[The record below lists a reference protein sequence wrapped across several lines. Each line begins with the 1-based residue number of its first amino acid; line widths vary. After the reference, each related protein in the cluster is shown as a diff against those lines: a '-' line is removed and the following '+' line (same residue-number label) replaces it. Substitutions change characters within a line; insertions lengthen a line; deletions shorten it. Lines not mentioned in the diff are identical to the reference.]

1 MKKLSA
7 EELKNVNGGSV
18 LRFYYDVRDFVN
30 NHLDDF
36 VKGVKAGWNSK

>member
-7 EELKNVNGGSV
+7 EELKNVNGGSP
-18 LRFYYDVRDFVN
+18 LNWYIGVRDFVN